1 MDFIENIRGIHIGTI
16 ILEKLTEKSMT
27 KTELADRINKERSTV
42 YDIFDRKSI
51 DTELLIDISKALN
64 YDFIRKVYYEEQTL
78 PTVFIAAKMKEDEIE
93 NLELPEGFIRF
104 VKSQK

>member
-1 MDFIENIRGIHIGTI
+1 MDFIENIREIHIGTI